1 MKDNVLIIGLGLLG
15 TSLAM
20 ALKERND
27 FRVLGH
33 TRRREIIEWAVEKEI
48 IESESLLELNQLLA
62 KADIVVLALPIPA
75 TIEFLKNNAEN
86 LRKSCVITDI
96 GSTKKSFMEA
106 GAKYLKSVEVAY
118 VGSHPMAG
126 TEKSGPFN
134 AFSTLYNNADVFLCS
149 DDFSRDHEAVKKVA
163 SMWESISCNCVRIS
177 ADKHDKLV
185 AKTSHV
191 AHILASA
198 LTVSVLDYGDKS
210 DNFHGCASGF
220 RDTSRTASSDP
231 VMWREIV
238 ELNKSAVLEAL
249 DKFEFEYGKFRRAIE
264 NNDFDSFERE
274 FAHGKTLRSE
284 WLEYLK
290 NKGIKNG

>member
-1 MKDNVLIIGLGLLG
+1 MQANVLIIGLGLLG

-20 ALKERND
+20 ALKEQKQYRI
-27 FRVLGH
+27 LAH
-33 TRRREIIEWAVEKEI
+33 TRRKEIVEWAVNEGI
-48 IESESLLELNQLLA
+48 IENESLNSLDELLS
-62 KADIVVLALPIPA
+62 KADVIVIALPIPA
-75 TIEFLKNNAEN
+75 TVEFLQKNAD
-86 LRKSCVITDI
+86 KIKPSCVVTDI

-106 GAKYLKSVEVAY
+106 AEKFLAARNIAY

-134 AFSTLYNNADVFLCS
+134 AFKTLYDNADVFLCS
-149 DDFSRDHEAVKKVA
+149 DDFEKNSDFVEKIADMWQSIGCQTVK
-163 SMWESISCNCVRIS
+163 IS
-177 ADKHDKLV
+177 AASHDKLV

-198 LTVSVLDYGDKS
+198 LTVSVLDYGNKS

-238 ELNKSAVLEAL
+238 ELNRDAVLEAL
-249 DKFEFEYGKFRRAIE
+249 DKFEFEYGKFRVAIE
-264 NNDFDSFERE
+264 NNNFDAFQRE
-274 FAHGKTLRSE
+274 FARGRSLRAE
-284 WLEYLK
+284 WLGYMNSKEK
-290 NKGIKNG
+290 KNG